1 MSKVLRIRLW
11 SGVAV
16 LSVALALLVVSLL
29 TNQKH
34 PDTTSMARELGFRV
48 ERRLAELDG
57 YAAKAL
63 TADSEEW
70 LRLEDLPE
78 DMVVYRYREDTLQS
92 WAHQFPLRNDDIR
105 PLTLVRCHRH

>member
-1 MSKVLRIRLW
+1 MNRKLGIRLW

-29 TNQKH
+29 TNRKH
-34 PDTTSMARELGFRV
+34 PDTASMARELGVRV

-57 YAAKAL
+57 YAARAL

-70 LRLEDLPE
+70 LRLE
-78 DMVVYRYREDTLQS
+78 VAY
-92 WAHQFPLRNDDIR
+92 LRFCR
-105 PLTLVRCHRH
+105 RTAVPAL